1 MALVLTVVPQGV
13 VSAIGLLALGRGL
26 HLDLALLVLN
36 LTKA

>member
-1 MALVLTVVPQGV
+1 MALVLAVPHGV
-13 VSAIGLLALGRGL
+13 VSATGLWALGRGL